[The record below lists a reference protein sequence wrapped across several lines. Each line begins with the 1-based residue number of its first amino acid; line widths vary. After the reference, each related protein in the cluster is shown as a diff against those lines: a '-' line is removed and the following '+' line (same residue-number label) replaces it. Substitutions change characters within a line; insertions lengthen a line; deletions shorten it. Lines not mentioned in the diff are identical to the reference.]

1 MARDSAAPAS
11 AKGRGAPPEAR
22 RSLVAPG
29 SRGARP
35 PRPALRPWPAWVDA
49 VRVARGY
56 VQGGVLSGDVIWGPA
71 AGLGR
76 RSSGPEPGLP
86 QGGACGAGAIWGG
99 TGAGRAHVVQ
109 ERQEPG
115 PQLRGQEPHRWP
127 RPQQESPQG
136 AQCGTHEARVTIA
149 QGAQECGQ
157 QRAPVPHLRGQGLVG
172 GPSQASGPPRPAL
185 TFFLLSA
192 MWPRP
197 SRPSQRVAGS
207 GSLCQARS
215 RSRMTS
221 SRRSPAVGRL
231 CNS

>member
-99 TGAGRAHVVQ
+99 TGAGRGS
-109 ERQEPG
+109 RRPG
-115 PQLRGQEPHRWP
+115 AAGAWAPAP
-127 RPQQESPQG
+127 RSG
-136 AQCGTHEARVTIA
+136 A
-149 QGAQECGQ
+149 
-157 QRAPVPHLRGQGLVG
+157 APVAAAAAGVSAGRPVRHSRGACHYRPGRPGVWAATCSYAAPAGAGARGRPLAGLR
-172 GPSQASGPPRPAL
+172 PAPPRAHLLPAQRHVAQAQQAQPARCGL
-185 TFFLLSA
+185 
-192 MWPRP
+192 
-197 SRPSQRVAGS
+197 RVALPGAE
-207 GSLCQARS
+207 LLQDDLL
-215 RSRMTS
+215 
-221 SRRSPAVGRL
+221 P
-231 CNS
+231 